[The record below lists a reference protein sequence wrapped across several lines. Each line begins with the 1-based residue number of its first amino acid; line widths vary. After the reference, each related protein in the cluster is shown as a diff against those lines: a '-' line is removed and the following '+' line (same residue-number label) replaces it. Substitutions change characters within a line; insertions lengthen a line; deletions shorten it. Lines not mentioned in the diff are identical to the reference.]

1 MTEFAIAKLTNN
13 LSDDLYPK
21 LLGNRVVWQ
30 NIDSDGEIFLHNL
43 SSGTTTQITDNESN
57 DENPQLAGN
66 YVVWQGNKGLDGGSD
81 REIFAYSIDSRVTTQ
96 ITTNDVEDIIPLVS
110 GDNLVWQG
118 VGEST
123 KTVSLEGFGGGAGD
137 SDRDPGSYLGINLGN
152 AGDWEKRG
160 AGNIAAINLA
170 HELDISW
177 GRASGGPAQWNANG
191 SLSPENFDE
200 VVDYANSKDV
210 NIYLYLEYRSDL
222 DGGSIYDFDWYEVG
236 RTYAQHFGDRVE
248 AYGII
253 NEPDHVV
260 SGNSPEQV
268 AFAVEQF
275 ADGVHSVNSDY
286 VVTSPGLGG
295 TPMSIERTDRFL
307 KALGPLFNDDTL
319 QVLNLHSYHD
329 TKPNP
334 HYSSIDNSSD
344 WAPTRNFERAKEI
357 GGITDNIG
365 YAAGEFNYRNWQ
377 GTDEDRGIG
386 FLTTIWDQ
394 LSVVGNGGVNDRVGL
409 FSAPFTIT
417 GSHPTKQ
424 TSMADSFS
432 YDEEGNYSWQPN
444 EKGRVLREVLKLTR
458 GMNFVYTDP
467 HNTGVNILRGNDR
480 KMWVWQY
487 RDDFSNLTDDSV
499 VRILGIPEDATGLA
513 VYRWDS
519 TTDQPHALIE
529 LNGQTSVSFEAAEI
543 LPVGQTYMIMA
554 NSDRD
559 SGDVGLIAEASA
571 GGSDFITQSQVTY
584 APDLDSSTVTQSDG
598 EIFLHDLSS
607 GNSTQ
612 ITDNSLDDESPN
624 VSNDYIVWRNSN
636 GKLFARDLDS
646 GTTAEIAANTAST
659 ETTQLS
665 GDRVVWRS
673 NDNSLYTRDLSSGTT
688 TEIVA
693 NSGNI
698 ANITIA
704 NGRIVWSGTRGSDNG
719 SDREIFA
726 YEIGSG
732 TVEQITENDT
742 YDDYPQ
748 VSNDY
753 IVWQGTGGSD
763 NGGDGEIFVHNFN
776 SGTTSQITV
785 NNREEENP
793 QISSDRVVW
802 TGKDGNGDREIFT
815 TDLTEI
821 APPPVVNQSPV
832 ARNDSFTATADT
844 AFTLPIV
851 DILANDSDPEGNTLT
866 VTNLN
871 NVLNGTV
878 SRGENNI
885 TFNPNPGFTGNGS
898 FQYTIGDGNGGTDV
912 AVVTIMVEAIS
923 PEITPGETIRGTN
936 RNDNLNGS
944 SGDDVIRGFARND
957 RLSGN
962 GGNDSLFGGDHH
974 DLLDGGEGDDSI
986 IGGRGKD
993 RLTGGDGKD
1002 IFIYNKLSERG
1013 DTIVDFQSGVDKIDV
1028 KAITSAYDS
1037 NADPFDYINLRQ
1049 SGSSTIVRMN
1059 RNGNLTRPRYQDL
1072 AILQNVE
1079 ISEIAEADFV
1089 FD

>member
-1 MTEFAIAKLTNN
+1 MTEFAIVKLTNN

-21 LLGNRVVWQ
+21 LLNNHVVWQ
-30 NIDSDGEIFLHNL
+30 NIDNDGEIFLHNL
-43 SSGTTTQITDNESN
+43 SSGTTTQITDNEAN
-57 DENPQLAGN
+57 DENPQLGEN
-66 YVVWQGNKGLDGGSD
+66 YVVWQGGGGTDGGSD
-81 REIFAYSIDSRVTTQ
+81 REIFAYSIDSRMTTQ
-96 ITTNDVEDIIPLVS
+96 ITTNNVEDTIPLVS

-118 VGEST
+118 VREFR

-170 HELDISW
+170 RELDISW
-177 GRASGGPAQWNANG
+177 GRASGGPAQWNGNG
-191 SLSPENFDE
+191 SLSPENFDG

-295 TPMSIERTDRFL
+295 TPMSIERTDLFL

-344 WAPTRNFERAKEI
+344 WAPTRNFERAKEV

-424 TSMADSFS
+424 TSMADSFT

-444 EKGRVLREVLKLTR
+444 EKGLVLREVLKLTR
-458 GMNFVYTDP
+458 GMNFIYTDP
-467 HNTGVNILRGNDR
+467 HNTGVNILKGNER

-499 VRILGIPEDATGLA
+499 VRISGIPNDATGLA
-513 VYRWDS
+513 IYRWDS
-519 TTDQPHALIE
+519 VADEPYALIE
-529 LNGQTSVSFEAAEI
+529 LNGQTSVSFEASEI

-559 SGDVGLIAEASA
+559 NGNVGLIAEASA
-571 GGSDFITQSQVTY
+571 GGSDFIGLDRVIY
-584 APDLDSSTVTQSDG
+584 APDVDSSTVTQSDR

-607 GNSTQ
+607 GTSTQ

-624 VSNDYIVWRNSN
+624 VSNDYVVWRNSK
-636 GKLFARDLDS
+636 GKLFARDLNS
-646 GTTAEIAANTAST
+646 ETTAEIATNSAST
-659 ETTQLS
+659 ETTRLA
-665 GDRVVWRS
+665 GNRIVWRS
-673 NDNSLYTRDLSSGTT
+673 NDNSLYTHDLSSKTT
-688 TEIVA
+688 TEIA
-693 NSGNI
+693 TNSGNI

-704 NGRIVWSGTRGSDNG
+704 DGHIVWSGTRGSDNG

-732 TVEQITENDT
+732 TTSQITANNT
-742 YDDYPQ
+742 RDDRPQ
-748 VSNDY
+748 VSGDY
-753 IVWQGTGGSD
+753 IVWQGTGGLD
-763 NGGDGEIFVHNFN
+763 NGDDGEIFVHEIS
-776 SGTTSQITV
+776 SGTTTQITL

-793 QISSDRVVW
+793 QISGDRVVW
-802 TGKDGNGDREIFT
+802 SGRDANGDFEIFT
-815 TDLTEI
+815 TDLTET
-821 APPPVVNQSPV
+821 APPPVVNQNPV
-832 ARNDSFTATADT
+832 ARNDSFTATTDT
-844 AFTLPIV
+844 AFSLSIAE
-851 DILANDSDPEGNTLT
+851 ILANDSDPEGNTLT
-866 VTNLN
+866 VTSLSDAR
-871 NVLNGTV
+871 NGTV
-878 SRGENNI
+878 DWSGSNI
-885 TFNPNPGFTGNGS
+885 IFNPNPGTGNGS
-898 FQYTIGDGNGGTDV
+898 FQYTISDGNGGTDV
-912 AVVTIMVEAIS
+912 AVVSIVEEAIA
-923 PEITPGETIRGTN
+923 PEVTPGETIHGTN
-936 RNDNLNGS
+936 RNDNLNGG

-962 GGNDSLFGGDHH
+962 GGNDSLYGGDHH
-974 DLLDGGEGDDSI
+974 DFLNGGAGNDLISGD
-986 IGGRGKD
+986 RGKD
-993 RLTGGDGKD
+993 RLTGGNGED
-1002 IFIYNKLSERG
+1002 IFIYNKLSDRG
-1013 DTIVDFQSGVDKIDV
+1013 DTITDFQPEVDKIDV
-1028 KAITSAYDS
+1028 KAITSAYG
-1037 NADPFDYINLRQ
+1037 NANPFDYIDLRQ

-1059 RNGNLTRPRYQDL
+1059 RNGNLTRPRYRDL

-1079 ISEIAEADFV
+1079 VSEITETDFV